1 MSFVCTILEA
11 RTEVRV
17 IVARSKPATPM
28 ETLRSQKFSFI
39 RKYQSKISS
48 YIKQLLM
55 RKRFSF
61 RPKDLKS
68 RGYRD
73 GPVYRQTFN
82 FTYEDARTTELQKI
96 VRLNTRWKIIS
107 TEIQV
112 EYNA

>member
-1 MSFVCTILEA
+1 
-11 RTEVRV
+11 
-17 IVARSKPATPM
+17 
-28 ETLRSQKFSFI
+28 
-39 RKYQSKISS
+39 
-48 YIKQLLM
+48 M

-73 GPVYRQTFN
+73 GSAYRQTFN

-112 EYNA
+112 EYNAETNKTDLKVELEIFKSLPPIRPRPLEV